1 MAEACVICTCALLIK
16 ISYYD
21 YSLHLL
27 KQIVRSSNTFQ
38 CNFGHIF
45 KCNWCGVCYMLAI
58 LILPAII
65 LFSIAILLCAM
76 RSLLKKSW
84 LYYKRFRKP
93 FPDTFYG
100 LITFLLT
107 GIECIYFLT
116 YISCLTR
123 ASFLI
128 IFSLFDWNVN
138 IVFGYGWNVFT
149 MSNCQVSTDKRTKYH
164 QCRRMPKAASV
175 EVCGNIGHASAL
187 MILG

>member
-45 KCNWCGVCYMLAI
+45 KCNWCDVCYMLAI
-58 LILPAII
+58 LILPATI

-76 RSLLKKSW
+76 RSLLKKGW

-107 GIECIYFLT
+107 GIECIYFLM
-116 YISCLTR
+116 YISSWEHLFLKARYLWQAWNFSETR
-123 ASFLI
+123 NKLQLFLYI
-128 IFSLFDWNVN
+128 SLLKLSCQDHKN
-138 IVFGYGWNVFT
+138 IYN
-149 MSNCQVSTDKRTKYH
+149 KYS
-164 QCRRMPKAASV
+164 RIPTF
-175 EVCGNIGHASAL
+175 NIS
-187 MILG
+187 